1 LEVVMPLVT
10 VVIPLYNKQ
19 KYIRRAIDS
28 VLAQT
33 IRHFELVVVNDGSTD
48 NGRALVCEYTDP
60 RLRLVDQENRG
71 ESGARNRGITEARGQ
86 LIAFLDADDEWC
98 PEFLATVLDLR
109 ERFPAAGAYATGLQD
124 LKDGKLAYRN
134 RCLRSAVAESG
145 CCFDLWR
152 RGAFIHSSCVAIPR
166 RVFDAVG
173 VFREGYVMGA
183 DIDMW
188 FRIALRFPVACSPA
202 IGARYHGY
210 LLDNAS
216 HVAVPN
222 EVSPL
227 LLSFEDMEADA
238 AIGPAVKAKARRFL
252 KRRLANQ
259 IHTIL
264 LQGRR
269 ELAGQRLR
277 QYYRIF
283 GRNGLYVR
291 LMVFKAMPLVVLR
304 FLFGVRAHLATW
316 LLILRGLT
324 SRKKT

>member
-1 LEVVMPLVT
+1 MPFLA

-33 IRHFELVVVNDGSTD
+33 VRHFELVVVNDGSTD
-48 NGRALVCEYTDP
+48 NSRALVCEYTDP
-60 RLRLVDQENRG
+60 RVRLVDQENRG
-71 ESGARNRGITEARGQ
+71 ESAARNRGITEARGE

-98 PEFLATVLDLR
+98 PEFLATILDLR
-109 ERFPAAGAYATGLQD
+109 ERFPSVGAYATGLRD

-134 RCLRSAVAESG
+134 RCLRSVVAESG

-152 RGAFIHSSCVAIPR
+152 RGAFIHSSCVAVPR
-166 RVFDAVG
+166 RVFDTVG
-173 VFREGYVMGA
+173 VFREGYVVGA

-202 IGARYHGY
+202 ICALYHGY

-238 AIGPAVKAKARRFL
+238 GISPAVKVKARRFL
-252 KRRLANQ
+252 KRRLATQ
-259 IHTIL
+259 IQAIL
-264 LQGRR
+264 LRGEQRVAEHRLCHYR
-269 ELAGQRLR
+269 E
-277 QYYRIF
+277 IF
-283 GRNGLYVR
+283 GRNRHYVR
-291 LMVFKAMPLVVLR
+291 LAIFQAMPPVLLR
-304 FLFGVRAHLATW
+304 SLFGIRNGLVTG
-316 LLILRGLT
+316 LLTLRGLL
-324 SRKKT
+324 SGKGA